1 MKDVRNEDQ
10 DAMKKMEYRPFR
22 LLEGAWHSRGQRA
35 SQKLPSLLETP
46 AERLNRDK
54 ARVLQGRGWAL
65 LLVGYLAALGA
76 GCQSHSLPSH
86 PTPQEET
93 SPDAA
98 AAGQT
103 ASVASSASSV
113 SPPNGA
119 GATPAEAAPEVE
131 PQHEWDP
138 RRHVLPKGA
147 VRGRLGGVAVT
158 PEASIEGEYLIFRVR
173 KDKMTERALWIKLR
187 NSPSQPLPQGRFVY
201 GPQGAVGEGIAGV
214 VPEIILELPGHP
226 LHLYPSGQYAMTLEI
241 GPRHKGQVRGHV
253 HVSLADAQ
261 QSFLAGAF
269 TAAAP
274 RQPTEPPG
282 VEDVPLI
289 NGTVA
294 VRNVSPGAVLITG
307 YAAHP
312 NGDNFPLGAVEIE
325 LGASAEPLR
334 WEQRD
339 YDQPRVTSLIAGDVS
354 KTPSRFEH
362 SRLTP
367 GRYIVFA
374 RLKNGPAVWQWVDV
388 GAQTTRRV
396 EFVLDGQHTGGL
408 EVTAPVGALGKV
420 HLAPADPQRPNL
432 EEPLLLGLALQLGLE
447 QELVLRKA
455 LFKNLGPG
463 TYVVRIGGEVR
474 TVEIVAGK
482 TVELDFDRR

>member
-1 MKDVRNEDQ
+1 MRKIEH
-10 DAMKKMEYRPFR
+10 RPPR
-22 LLEGAWHSRGQRA
+22 PLTGAWHCRGRGA
-35 SQKLPSLLETP
+35 TVTLPSLLETP
-46 AERLNRDK
+46 PKRPNQDK
-54 ARVLQGRGWAL
+54 ATTSQGRGWAL
-65 LLVGYLAALGA
+65 FLVGCLTALGA
-76 GCQSHSLPSH
+76 GCQSHSSPSH

-93 SPDAA
+93 SPDAPA
-98 AAGQT
+98 ASQT
-103 ASVASSASSV
+103 ANTPPLASSDG
-113 SPPNGA
+113 SPTRS
-119 GATPAEAAPEVE
+119 GATPAEAVAEVE

-138 RRHVLPKGA
+138 NRHVLSKRA
-147 VRGRLGGVAVT
+147 VQGRLGGVAVT

-201 GPQGAVGEGIAGV
+201 GPQGAIGEGLAGV
-214 VPEIILELPGHP
+214 VPEIMLELPGQP
-226 LHLYPSGQYAMTLEI
+226 LHLYPSGQYAMTLQLE
-241 GPRHKGQVRGHV
+241 PRQKGQVRGHV

-269 TAAAP
+269 TALAP

-289 NGTVA
+289 NGTVT
-294 VRNVSPGAVLITG
+294 VRNASPGAVLMTG

-312 NGDNFPLGAVEIE
+312 SGDNFPLGAVEIE

-374 RLKNGPAVWQWVDV
+374 RLKNGPAVWQWVEV
-388 GAQTTRRV
+388 GEQTTRKV
-396 EFVLDGQHTGGL
+396 ELVLDAQHTGGL

>member
-1 MKDVRNEDQ
+1 
-10 DAMKKMEYRPFR
+10 MKKIEYQPLR
-22 LLEGAWHSRGQRA
+22 LPEGTRHCIRGGTEE
-35 SQKLPSLLETP
+35 KLPSHSGTP
-46 AERLNRDK
+46 VERMDQDK
-54 ARVLQGRGWAL
+54 AEARHCHKWAL
-65 LLVGYLAALGA
+65 LLVAYLTTLGA
-76 GCQSHSLPSH
+76 GCQTHSPPSH

-93 SPDAA
+93 SPAA
-98 AAGQT
+98 PAAGQT
-103 ASVASSASSV
+103 VNIPPLTSPA
-113 SPPNGA
+113 SPPSGA
-119 GATPAEAAPEVE
+119 GATPSEIATEVE
-131 PQHEWDP
+131 PQHEWNP
-138 RRHVLPKGA
+138 SRHVLLNRA
-147 VRGRLGGVAVT
+147 VSGRLGGVTVT

-173 KDKMTERALWIKLR
+173 KDKITERALWIKLR

-201 GPQGAVGEGIAGV
+201 GPQGVVGEGIPGV
-214 VPEIILELPGHP
+214 VPDILLELPGQP

-241 GPRHKGQVRGHV
+241 GPRHKGQVRGQV
-253 HVSLADAQ
+253 HVCVADAQ

-282 VEDVPLI
+282 VEDVPFI
-289 NGTVA
+289 NGTVT
-294 VRNVSPGAVLITG
+294 VRNVSPGTALMTG

-339 YDQPRVTSLIAGDVS
+339 YDQPRVTSLVAGDVN
-354 KTPSRFEH
+354 KIPSQFEH

-388 GAQTTRRV
+388 GEHTTRKV
-396 EFVLDGQHTGGL
+396 ELVLDAQRTGGL

-432 EEPLLLGLALQLGLE
+432 EEPLLLGLALQLELE

-463 TYVVRIGGEVR
+463 IYVVRVGGEVR